1 MGRVEDIT
9 QWTLGA
15 CSCSLDFDAFPIVA
29 MTSRFPATSLWSGV
43 VSRIWPI
50 SELSILSPRRLP
62 FRHPGEKEAAGG
74 FEPPYKGF
82 ADPRLNLLATP
93 P

>member
-1 MGRVEDIT
+1 VQR
-9 QWTLGA
+9 
-15 CSCSLDFDAFPIVA
+15 
-29 MTSRFPATSLWSGV
+29 
-43 VSRIWPI
+43 
-50 SELSILSPRRLP
+50 ILSPRRLP

-93 P
+93 PLTPKKIFDFLGNPISLGAEDGI